1 LLSCSLTQAT
11 VIHSAGGPFRII
23 QSTLLSSTFHPQ
35 SADQSLQILDSTVRN
50 LTVIY
55 DAIRGSFGLINSNVI
70 NATAISVNGFV
81 STTFTILQSVVH
93 NISFSYSGFFGSF
106 LSNLIF
112 QNSTIFNVS
121 ISTSPRPWFN
131 PYSISIQNCTLHLGQ
146 VILYD
151 VSAYAISIKDSVL
164 TNVNISTFDQNNLVS
179 YSNNNCGTLTIS
191 NTNFTNGA
199 LSTNTLTANVFYSTI
214 TLVQPPFSMTGNS
227 LILCTSI
234 SRSGLI
240 SQSNTLGLN
249 AAGLQMQK
257 STIKDFAIGLQISPP
272 DINTAA
278 ISETN
283 FLSLSNI
290 TIYDKGAYDVMATY
304 NYWGTSNLGVINKKI
319 VDYWDNIYYGE
330 VIYSGYSLN
339 VLPAESGCAPNEGW
353 DVSTQTTVAP
363 SFVTTFSPLG

>member
-1 LLSCSLTQAT
+1 
-11 VIHSAGGPFRII
+11 
-23 QSTLLSSTFHPQ
+23 
-35 SADQSLQILDSTVRN
+35 
-50 LTVIY
+50 
-55 DAIRGSFGLINSNVI
+55 
-70 NATAISVNGFV
+70 
-81 STTFTILQSVVH
+81 
-93 NISFSYSGFFGSF
+93 
-106 LSNLIF
+106 
-112 QNSTIFNVS
+112 
-121 ISTSPRPWFN
+121 
-131 PYSISIQNCTLHLGQ
+131 
-146 VILYD
+146 
-151 VSAYAISIKDSVL
+151 
-164 TNVNISTFDQNNLVS
+164 
-179 YSNNNCGTLTIS
+179 
-191 NTNFTNGA
+191 
-199 LSTNTLTANVFYSTI
+199 
-214 TLVQPPFSMTGNS
+214 MTGNS

-330 VIYSGYSLN
+330 VIYSPVRL
-339 VLPAESGCAPNEGW
+339 
-353 DVSTQTTVAP
+353 
-363 SFVTTFSPLG
+363 